1 MVDGQAGKGDRYRRV
16 DRKKYDESY
25 DRIFGKECSQCIG
38 SGVFAGKPCASCGGT
53 GRVKSRGDDK

>member
-1 MVDGQAGKGDRYRRV
+1 MVDGQAGKGDR
-16 DRKKYDESY
+16 Y